1 MKNRIRFVLTILVLV
16 WAVPMANPTV
26 NPAVGPRL
34 FSSVFP
40 TSLPMTASAAETGS
54 GTLTADKN
62 NVAVSLRLP
71 AGKTEG
77 ITSLRLKLRVSLIS
91 GSMGK
96 PDFVFGSAVKSEVKD
111 AHISKEKDGSYL
123 VDIIV
128 SGKKEQKL
136 FADSET
142 LRLGTLVVAPT
153 SGHYQIKVSFTGQT
167 GDKPEVTYVDREGLN
182 SVTAALSKADA
193 VIVSASGSQPV
204 PPAPDSPGTQPDS
217 SFGKKLK
224 LTVSAKNG
232 SNRVS
237 FRWTR
242 DEGAD
247 GYVLYR
253 YHTSKKKY
261 VRMKTVSGS
270 KTVSYS
276 KKCSYGKRYSFKV
289 RSYRK
294 AADGTKVYGKMSAA
308 SKVKVA
314 PAKVKGVSVRSQG
327 YGKIA
332 LSWKKVSKAKG
343 YQIFGSQEKDGEY
356 SRIKTVTVGKT
367 KNIQIRRKKNEVT
380 YYKVRAFVK
389 GIQKKRVYGKFS
401 AVRSAGDPR

>member
-1 MKNRIRFVLTILVLV
+1 MKNRITFVLTILFLFL
-16 WAVPMANPTV
+16 AVP
-26 NPAVGPRL
+26 L
-34 FSSVFP
+34 VFP
-40 TSLPMTASAAETGS
+40 TVTPTVIPAVFPMSVSAAEAGS

-62 NVAVSLRLP
+62 NVAVSLHLP
-71 AGKTEG
+71 AGQTEG
-77 ITSLRLKLRVSLIS
+77 ITSLRLKLRVSAVS

-96 PDFVFGSAVKSEVKD
+96 PAFVFSGAVKSEVRD
-111 AHISKEKDGSYL
+111 AGISKEKDGSYL

-142 LRLGTLVVAPT
+142 LRLGTLIVAPT
-153 SGHYQIKVSFTGQT
+153 SQNYQIKAEFAGQT
-167 GDKPEVTYVDREGLN
+167 GGRPEVTYVDRDGLN
-182 SVTAALSKADA
+182 SVTVSLSKADA
-193 VIVSASGSQPV
+193 VIVSSTGSQQV
-204 PPAPDSPGTQPDS
+204 PPDLSTPGTQNDS

-224 LTVSAKNG
+224 LTVSMKNG

-253 YHTSKKKY
+253 YNTSKKKY
-261 VRMKTVSGS
+261 VRMKTIAGS
-270 KTVSYS
+270 KTVSYA

-289 RSYRK
+289 RSYQK

-308 SKVKVA
+308 SKVKVP
-314 PAKVKGVSVRSQG
+314 PAKVNGVTVKRQG
-327 YGKIA
+327 YLKTA

-343 YQIFGSQEKDGEY
+343 YQIFGSQEKDGQY
-356 SRIKTVTVGKT
+356 SRIKTVSAGKT
-367 KNIQIRRKKNEVT
+367 KNIQVRQKKGPVT

-389 GIQKKRVYGKFS
+389 GIDKKRVYGKFS
-401 AVRSAGDPR
+401 AAKTAG